1 MFEGHV
7 PEKGAWRRISMTDG
21 SVLEE
26 LILDYDPAFWN
37 CSGLPDWFPGDSC
50 GKVTHITLPQA
61 YLGAHLLTRRL
72 LRPLGLVSSIARMI
86 SNHRLPLVL
95 LLAFGFAISSLIAC
109 SSDSDQ
115 PPAGPLRILITN
127 DDGVGAPGIDAVVEA
142 LRDDPNNEIVVSAP
156 AGNASGS
163 GDWRVDDP
171 RTDLGRPDCTNGT
184 GEATPAS
191 TASGY
196 DKDTWAVDGCPADSV
211 LHALENLYLDAPPH
225 VVLSGINEG
234 QNVGLVNGFLL
245 SQVSGTVGAAKTG
258 ACSGVPALASSQ
270 GEVDEGGTVNY
281 PAGVDEVQAW
291 LKANRA
297 ALLAGQVSVENIT
310 SINIPSCDT
319 GAIRGR
325 IETTLGSELPEYVP
339 SLVSPQDCESTLE
352 DPQDDLEAFFNGFVS
367 VTPVPSNSNMTCDRL
382 E

>member
-1 MFEGHV
+1 M
-7 PEKGAWRRISMTDG
+7 
-21 SVLEE
+21 
-26 LILDYDPAFWN
+26 
-37 CSGLPDWFPGDSC
+37 
-50 GKVTHITLPQA
+50 
-61 YLGAHLLTRRL
+61 
-72 LRPLGLVSSIARMI
+72 
-86 SNHRLPLVL
+86 
-95 LLAFGFAISSLIAC
+95 
-109 SSDSDQ
+109 
-115 PPAGPLRILITN
+115 
-127 DDGVGAPGIDAVVEA
+127 GAPGIDAVVEA
-142 LRDDPNNEIVVSAP
+142 LKDDPNNEIVVSAP
-156 AGNASGS
+156 AGNASGA
-163 GDWRVDDP
+163 GDWTVDDP
-171 RTDLGRPDCTNGT
+171 KTDLGRPDCTNGT

-196 DKDTWAVDGCPADSV
+196 DEDTWAVDGCPADAV
-211 LHALENLYLDAPPH
+211 IFALENLYSNAPPH
-225 VVLSGINEG
+225 VVLSGIDEG
-234 QNVGLVNGFLL
+234 QNVGLVNDTLL

-270 GEVDEGGTVNY
+270 GEVDEGGTVDSRRGRRI
-281 PAGVDEVQAW
+281 PAW

-297 ALLAGQVSVENIT
+297 ALLASQVSVENIT

>member
-1 MFEGHV
+1 
-7 PEKGAWRRISMTDG
+7 
-21 SVLEE
+21 
-26 LILDYDPAFWN
+26 
-37 CSGLPDWFPGDSC
+37 
-50 GKVTHITLPQA
+50 
-61 YLGAHLLTRRL
+61 
-72 LRPLGLVSSIARMI
+72 MI

-95 LLAFGFAISSLIAC
+95 LLASGFAISSLIAC

-127 DDGVGAPGIDAVVEA
+127 DDGVTAPGIDAVVEA
-142 LRDDPNNEIVVSAP
+142 LKDDANNDIVVSAP
-156 AGNASGS
+156 ANNASGA

-171 RTDLGRPDCTNGT
+171 RTDLGRPDCAKGT
-184 GEATPAS
+184 GDAMPDS

-196 DKDTWAVDGCPADSV
+196 DEATWAVDGCPADAV
-211 LHALENLYLDAPPH
+211 IFALENLYPDAPPH

-234 QNVGLVNGFLL
+234 QNVGLVSGFLL
-245 SQVSGTVGAAKTG
+245 SQVSGTVGAAKTA
-258 ACSGVPALASSQ
+258 ACLGVPALASSQ
-270 GEVDEGGTVNY
+270 GDVEEGGTVDY
-281 PAGVDEVQAW
+281 PAGVVEVLDW
-291 LKANRA
+291 LEANRA
-297 ALLAGQVSVENIT
+297 ALLAGQVSVENIA

-325 IETTLGSELPEYVP
+325 IETTLGSQLPEYVP
-339 SLVSPQDCESTLE
+339 SLVSPQDCESTRE